1 MSSNKCWS
9 TKIGAKFLSDLIIFS
24 ILSSDILL
32 DFHDS
37 SSGSKIFIVFFNCYK
52 Y

>member
-37 SSGSKIFIVFFNCYK
+37 SSGSKIFIVFFNWYK

>member
-9 TKIGAKFLSDLIIFS
+9 TKVGPKFLSDLIIFA

-37 SSGSKIFIVFFNCYK
+37 SSASKKFNVLFNWYK